1 MMTLS
6 KISKDSFPIL
16 FDCLKRQVFA
26 APGFVI
32 VLISIGIVAS
42 DVFYR
47 EAAWAAWLG
56 ISLVFASIVVRG
68 IYAIFFMPEETEVLN
83 IENTAS
89 RSKDLLKWYFA
100 FTFSAAAGF
109 GLLGYAVFTSYP
121 FESYPSF
128 LMHLIFT
135 GTVAVSASIASVHLP
150 SYALFLTMIM
160 GFPIYHAFASAHPGL
175 GSLLVLF
182 NGYIFVF
189 AKQHQK
195 YHQMI
200 LINHAQG
207 KARSEYYK
215 NIIDSVPGLVAIVDR
230 SLKYRMVNSHVRT
243 YLGMPEDRILGKPI
257 GFLKNKTFSN
267 FVEAFYGSTREYEQV
282 QTKLSKPG
290 QPERWYLVVLHKIT
304 KNECMIVSLDIH
316 DRVVAEER
324 NLEQRAVVEASA
336 RMAAIGQVTAGIA
349 HEINNPL
356 AVIIGKTQLLKKR
369 WQKLNQEQVE
379 EELKKIELTCFRISK
394 IIKGLRSLS
403 RDGENDQFSETEI
416 KTIYSDV
423 STILEEKF
431 AQNNIQVET
440 TIPEGLTLEC
450 RSVQIGQVLL
460 NLLSNSMDAIKDLPE
475 RWIRVE
481 ALDLGNFIEIS
492 VIDSGT
498 GISEEIAK
506 KLMTPFF
513 TTKTAGH
520 GTGLGLSISRRILK
534 DHHGE
539 LVLDKQ
545 SPNTR
550 FVLNLP
556 KKQRISKAA

>member
-1 MMTLS
+1 MTTYKLDRES
-6 KISKDSFPIL
+6 YPVL
-16 FDCLKRQVFA
+16 LDCLRRQVFA

-32 VLISIGIVAS
+32 VLLSVGIVAS
-42 DVFYR
+42 DVFYTKNSW
-47 EAAWAAWLG
+47 AAWAG
-56 ISLVFASIVVRG
+56 ISLLFLSIAARG
-68 IYAIFFMPEETEVLN
+68 LYAIFFMPEETDLLTTGN
-83 IENTAS
+83 AAQK
-89 RSKDLLKWYFA
+89 SKDLMKWYFTL
-100 FTFSAAAGF
+100 TFSAAFGF
-109 GLLGYAVFTSYP
+109 GLLGYSVFTSYP

-128 LMHLIFT
+128 LMHLVFV

-150 SYALFLTMIM
+150 SYAAFLTLIM
-160 GFPIYHAFASAHPGL
+160 GFPIFHAFSSGQYGM

-182 NGYIFVF
+182 NGYIFLF
-189 AKQHQK
+189 GKQHQK

-200 LINHAQG
+200 IVNHAKGQSQ
-207 KARSEYYK
+207 SEYYK

-230 SLKYRMVNSHVRT
+230 NLKYKLVNSHVRN
-243 YLGMPEDRILGKPI
+243 YLELSEDRILGKPI

-267 FVEAFYGSTREYEQV
+267 YVEAFFSSSRSYDQV
-282 QTKLSKPG
+282 QSKLSRPG
-290 QPERWYLVVLHKIT
+290 HPERWYLIVLHKISE
-304 KNECMIVSLDIH
+304 NECMIVSLDIH
-316 DRVVAEER
+316 DRVVAEEK

-379 EELKKIELTCFRISK
+379 DELKKIELTCFRISK

-403 RDGENDQFSETEI
+403 RDGENDQFSETEVS
-416 KTIYSDV
+416 TIYSDV
-423 STILEEKF
+423 HTILEEKLQ
-431 AQNNIQVET
+431 QNGIQVET
-440 TIPEGLTLEC
+440 HFPEGLGLEC

-460 NLLSNSMDAIKDLPE
+460 NLLTNAMDAIKDKNE
-475 RWIRVE
+475 KWIRVE
-481 ALDLGNFIEIS
+481 AVDLGNFIEVS
-492 VIDSGT
+492 VIDSGS
-498 GISEEIAK
+498 GIPEDVAQKI
-506 KLMTPFF
+506 MTPFF

-539 LVLDKQ
+539 LVLDRQAKH
-545 SPNTR
+545 TR

-556 KKQRISKAA
+556 KRQKVSKAA